1 MQNKGTRMSFSGRDN
16 LPWLSM
22 ALMDICL
29 NLSSGWVTQYVGTLE
44 AQVLELPG
52 SLVVKTLPSNVGH
65 AGLIA
70 GQGMKTPHALWP
82 PPKKKIK
89 T

>member
-1 MQNKGTRMSFSGRDN
+1 MSFSGRDN

-52 SLVVKTLPSNVGH
+52 SLVVKTLPSNIGH
-65 AGLIA
+65 ASLIA
-70 GQGMKTPHALWP
+70 GQGMKTPHALR
-82 PPKKKIK
+82 PKKKKKSKHK
-89 T
+89 TEITL